1 METSPLIHRA
11 NQQTGFELYDRDIT
25 HERVKRQ
32 HHKMVKTK
40 FSSNK
45 TTTMIFF
52 SIFFLFFFFAI
63 VQLLQIVGALIV
75 ITNRGSFCY

>member
-11 NQQTGFELYDRDIT
+11 NQWTGFQLYDRDIS

-52 SIFFLFFFFAI
+52 SIFFFFAI
-63 VQLLQIVGALIV
+63 VQLLQIAGALIV